1 MIGKGSLVTNI
12 SGYLSAEVWLEK
24 IIYFCGEQVYWSY
37 YHFIYFIHILCI
49 VGLCTILQRLTFDTF
64 LLIRVQIDLLDN
76 VRQLLAIVTKLL
88 LIINL
93 FLKII
98 NYSDSAA
105 NLC

>member
-49 VGLCTILQRLTFDTF
+49 VGLCTILNTSTQFF
-64 LLIRVQIDLLDN
+64 AFVGVEESSQFFKSLITQLSYIFYASIKPATAEID
-76 VRQLLAIVTKLL
+76 I
-88 LIINL
+88 
-93 FLKII
+93 
-98 NYSDSAA
+98 
-105 NLC
+105 